1 MGNEYE
7 NLKRQRYLQLV
18 QQCARSGK
26 SKREWC
32 RENGIKY
39 STFMRW
45 QRQLRE
51 ELAEELLAAQEIAP
65 VQVELPEEALQQS
78 TGVLQAASASAVY
91 GEGIEISTGSI
102 HIHLPKDTPASYLA
116 SLVKGLV

>member
-7 NLKRQRYLQLV
+7 NLKKQRYLQFV

-32 RENGIKY
+32 RENGVKY

-45 QRQLRE
+45 QRQ
-51 ELAEELLAAQEIAP
+51 
-65 VQVELPEEALQQS
+65 V
-78 TGVLQAASASAVY
+78 SASRNSV
-91 GEGIEISTGSI
+91 
-102 HIHLPKDTPASYLA
+102 
-116 SLVKGLV
+116 LVNPGLQVRE

>member
-7 NLKRQRYLQLV
+7 NLKKQRYLQFV

-32 RENGIKY
+32 RENGVKY

-51 ELAEELLAAQEIAP
+51 ELAGEILAEQEIVP
-65 VQVELPEEALQQS
+65 VQVELPEQVSRQS
-78 TGVLQAASASAVY
+78 AETFPAMSPSPKNGQKTG
-91 GEGIEISTGSI
+91 
-102 HIHLPKDTPASYLA
+102 
-116 SLVKGLV
+116 

>member
-1 MGNEYE
+1 M
-7 NLKRQRYLQLV
+7 

-78 TGVLQAASASAVY
+78 TGVLPAASASAVY